1 MRGKMFSMLLI
12 ALVVT
17 GCTNPV
23 VPMEES
29 IERFEA
35 ERSKFKKIADTACEE
50 LSGRTFKRFESS
62 KAPSAELKDLLNE
75 VGIKGLTYDSS
86 EGSCTL
92 RLTIFNIGGP
102 GDIRAAF
109 YSYNL
114 ISPKPYDANTQH
126 PDAFYERKRTGKLK
140 EPVVEFD
147 KPLGNNWYYSMKM
160 D

>member
-1 MRGKMFSMLLI
+1 MFSMFLI
-12 ALVVT
+12 AWVVT

-35 ERSKFKKIADTACEE
+35 EPSKFQKIADTTCEE
-50 LSGRTFKRFESS
+50 LSGRTFKRFSPG
-62 KAPSAELKDLLNE
+62 KAPSAELEDLLNE
-75 VGIKGLTYDSS
+75 VGIEGVTYDSS
-86 EGSCTL
+86 EGPCTV

-102 GDIRAAF
+102 GDIYAAF

-114 ISPKPYDANTQH
+114 TSPKPYDANTQH
-126 PDAFYERKRTGKLK
+126 PDVFYELKRTGKLK
-140 EPVVEFD
+140 ESVVEFD